1 METEK
6 KEVDWNLINWMA
18 TYQHSLADIVE
29 TNDMVDE
36 KEAAVHKAAFDEL
49 MSIYKL
55 QNHDKDRALELKK
68 LDLENKKLDIEIQQ
82 NEIEALRASNEKVK
96 IIWRT
101 VAGIAI
107 PLAIAIIGGVV
118 KCYCVRLGS
127 MTELATGGMISST
140 TLKNGLRGLDVKDT
154 LLSNITDL
162 I

>member
-1 METEK
+1 MAETIN
-6 KEVDWNLINWMA
+6 WNLIEWMS

-29 TNDMVDE
+29 TNDIVDE
-36 KEAAVHKAAFDEL
+36 KEAEVHKAAFDEL
-49 MSIYKL
+49 MAIYKL
-55 QNHDKDRALELKK
+55 QNHDKDRMLELKK
-68 LDLENKKLDIEIQQ
+68 LEIENKRLDIEVKQA
-82 NEIEALRASNEKVK
+82 EIDALKASNEKVK

-154 LLSNITDL
+154 LMSNIVDL

>member
-6 KEVDWNLINWMA
+6 KVDWNLINWMA
-18 TYQHSLADIVE
+18 TYQESLADIVE

-49 MSIYKL
+49 MAIYKL
-55 QNHDKDRALELKK
+55 QEKDKDRVLELKK
-68 LDLENKKLDIEIQQ
+68 LEIENKELDIKVKQAEID
-82 NEIEALRASNEKVK
+82 ALKASNEKVK

>member
-6 KEVDWNLINWMA
+6 KVDWNLITWMA
-18 TYQHSLADIVE
+18 GYQESLADIVE

-49 MSIYKL
+49 MAIYKL
-55 QNHDKDRALELKK
+55 QNHDKDRMLELKK
-68 LDLENKKLDIEIQQ
+68 LEIENKELDIKVKQAEID
-82 NEIEALRASNEKVK
+82 ALKASNEKVK

-154 LLSNITDL
+154 LMSNIVDL